1 MNIFCKFGIMVRGD
15 TVNTLKDIR
24 ITEIKSVSEIYS
36 EKGRRFCMHN
46 RESFGLSFCR
56 GGQITYTQNEEK
68 YISDKDNAIILP
80 KGKSYSLKGDKTGIF
95 PVVNFDCVGFST
107 DTFLILPLYNRELVI
122 KDFEHIMELYG
133 IAGKELKCISL
144 LYDILYRL
152 SADSG
157 AMSPH
162 LSRAVAYIENH
173 FSQSELSNSE
183 LAEIAGISEVYLRRL
198 FQKQFGVS
206 PKQYILDMRI
216 KKAEQFLTTNMRIND
231 IAEKCGYASVYHFSR
246 SFRQYTGA
254 SPTEYRNAHTLL

>member
-56 GGQITYTQNEEK
+56 GGQITYTQNGEK

-144 LYDILYRL
+144 LYDISVLHYKYDIRL
-152 SADSG
+152 TDSG
-157 AMSPH
+157 KSVCNYEACPSLH
-162 LSRAVAYIENH
+162 HCIKSLLYLYLS
-173 FSQSELSNSE
+173 S
-183 LAEIAGISEVYLRRL
+183 GINR
-198 FQKQFGVS
+198 
-206 PKQYILDMRI
+206 
-216 KKAEQFLTTNMRIND
+216 
-231 IAEKCGYASVYHFSR
+231 
-246 SFRQYTGA
+246 
-254 SPTEYRNAHTLL
+254 